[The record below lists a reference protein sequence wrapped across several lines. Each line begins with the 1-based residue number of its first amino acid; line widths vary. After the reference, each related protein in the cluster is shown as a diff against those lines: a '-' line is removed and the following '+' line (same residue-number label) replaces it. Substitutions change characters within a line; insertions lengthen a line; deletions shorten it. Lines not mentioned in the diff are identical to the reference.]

1 MLELPDDICSGL
13 EEFICRLYEKG
24 EKEDTDE
31 ARNIVFTKKL
41 HNENKSVALCWFG
54 FTTM

>member
-13 EEFICRLYEKG
+13 QQFICSLYEKG

-31 ARNIVFTKKL
+31 TRNIVFTKKL
-41 HNENKSVALCWFG
+41 HNENKSVALC
-54 FTTM
+54 

>member
-13 EEFICRLYEKG
+13 QQFICRLYEKG

-31 ARNIVFTKKL
+31 TRNIVFTKKL
-41 HNENKSVALCWFG
+41 HNENKSVALC
-54 FTTM
+54 